1 MVTRVAT
8 NFQNENTLRNLQLAN
23 QDMALTTY
31 QITTGLKSQ
40 KISDDPANMN
50 TIISL
55 RDVSTKT
62 QTYLNNLASAKNILS
77 STESALNQL
86 TDLLSDAISLTTT
99 GRNESSA
106 ETRATLAPK
115 AQALAESFYTLFN
128 SQYNGQYLFSGSNA
142 AQQPISS
149 AAAAQPFPG
158 SPVPTTWYEG
168 DGRLATTVSGPGTT
182 LQYGVLGDEPTFAN
196 IKAGLESLWYGL
208 QNNNITEID
217 NATSALSAAKTGL
230 SALLGDVGG
239 QLNTV
244 DLLTTRQT
252 SQQDLLGNQ
261 LKDLEQVDVST
272 ALTKFSEQQAT
283 LQASMLIITKVNS
296 LSLLDYLR

>member
-8 NFQNENTLRNLQLAN
+8 AFQNENTLRNLQLAN
-23 QDMALTTY
+23 QGMALTTY

-62 QTYLNNLASAKNILS
+62 ASYLANLSTAKNTLTS
-77 STESALNQL
+77 AESALNQL
-86 TDLLSDAISLTTT
+86 TDLLSDAVSLATTA
-99 GRNESSA
+99 RNESSA
-106 ETRATLAPK
+106 DTRATLAPK

-142 AQQPISS
+142 AQQPIST
-149 AAAAQPFPG
+149 AAAPQPFPG

-168 DGRLATTVSGPGTT
+168 DDKLASVISGSGTT
-182 LQYGVLGDEPTFAN
+182 LQYGVLGDDSTFAN
-196 IKAGLESLWYGL
+196 LKGGLEALWYGL
-208 QNNNITEID
+208 QNNNLTEID
-217 NATSALSAAKTGL
+217 NATSALTSAKTGL
-230 SALLGDVGG
+230 STLLGDVGG
-239 QLNTV
+239 QLNTI
-244 DLLTTRQT
+244 DLLSTRQT
-252 SQQDLLGNQ
+252 SQQGILNNQ
-261 LKDLEQVDVST
+261 LSDLDQVDVST
-272 ALTKFSEQQAT
+272 ALTQFSQQQAT

-296 LSLLDYLR
+296 LSLLDYLH